1 MRQIRIRFLQY
12 NNRFQNQKQLMLNH
26 LRKMQQM
33 TMRDM
38 WVNHHQ
44 VIWKIQRERL
54 LVDQVVL
61 EALAVT
67 LARPLV
73 IRTQIVHQQMALMLH
88 SHPERSIY
96 RPDVNVRLERP

>member
-1 MRQIRIRFLQY
+1 
-12 NNRFQNQKQLMLNH
+12 
-26 LRKMQQM
+26 M

-88 SHPERSIY
+88 SHPERSVY